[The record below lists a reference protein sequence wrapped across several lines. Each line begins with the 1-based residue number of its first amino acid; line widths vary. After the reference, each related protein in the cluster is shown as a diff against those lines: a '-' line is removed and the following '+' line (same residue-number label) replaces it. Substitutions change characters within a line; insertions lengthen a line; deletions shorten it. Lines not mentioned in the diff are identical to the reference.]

1 MIVTPF
7 WTILGMMVA
16 EIRLRFGPRL
26 LCLIRHVRLH
36 LPHCLLRLPNRCILP
51 RQQGDFVCDVS
62 IHANYLMETPK
73 LLENERKIYY
83 DYQPKL
89 VVNTE
94 IVNALGFAFHFARP
108 PIPSPAKR
116 DEDRIPFELFLEYT
130 ANWENA
136 NLKRSARGARR
147 AARIGFE
154 RAFLAK
160 RKRIYQ

>member
-1 MIVTPF
+1 VIVTPF

-94 IVNALGFAFHFARP
+94 IVKVQNFG
-108 PIPSPAKR
+108 S
-116 DEDRIPFELFLEYT
+116 E
-130 ANWENA
+130 
-136 NLKRSARGARR
+136 
-147 AARIGFE
+147 
-154 RAFLAK
+154 FLASSSPP
-160 RKRIYQ
+160 